1 MRTLHEMKDS
11 TSQENARQQAQ
22 FHLFL
27 EELKKQ
33 IIQAVRTP
41 MFASTLMRHSDM
53 MRTGQY
59 STPSER
65 TSPLPQG
72 HMRPPGGLTQLNSRP
87 RQTNQVIHKVV
98 GPWIEGLR
106 KYCASLR

>member
-1 MRTLHEMKDS
+1 MRTLHDS
-11 TSQENARQQAQ
+11 TSQEMARQQAQ
-22 FHLFL
+22 FQLFF
-27 EELKKQ
+27 EESKEQ

-41 MFASTLMRHSDM
+41 MFASTPMRHSDM

-65 TSPLPQG
+65 TSPQHQG